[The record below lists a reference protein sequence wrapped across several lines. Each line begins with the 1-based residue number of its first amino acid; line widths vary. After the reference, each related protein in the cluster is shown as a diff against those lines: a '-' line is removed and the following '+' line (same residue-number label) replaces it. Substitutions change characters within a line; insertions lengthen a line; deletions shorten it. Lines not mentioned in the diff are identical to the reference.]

1 MTSYFDQAHR
11 DARDLFE
18 RAQKTH
24 YGAYE
29 FDLMKKLQELEDRVV
44 FDCKLV
50 AALPMMPAKMRDMI
64 LRTIAAHAAQP
75 ILYVDRRGEDDDLT
89 IKRYHD
95 LVWELHSAFHL
106 VGKQEEVDGWRWTD
120 NPQSLIRSWAERHDD
135 RMIEIMRENPDVADF
150 RDALA
155 THDARCAAARAFLE
169 AP

>member
-11 DARDLFE
+11 EARALFE
-18 RAQKTH
+18 KVQKTI

-29 FDLMKKLQELEDRVV
+29 FDLMRKLQELEDRVV

-50 AALPMMPAKMRDMI
+50 AALPMMPATMRDMI

-95 LVWELHSAFHL
+95 LVWELHTVFHI
-106 VGKQEEVDGWRWTD
+106 VGQQGEVDGWLWTD
-120 NPQSLIRSWAERHDD
+120 NPQSLIRYWAERHDD

-150 RDALA
+150 REAIA
-155 THDARCAAARAFLE
+155 TYDVHVAETAAFLA